1 MVRSISAALIRLLS
15 LLALTGSLAA
25 PDPAAV
31 RSAQFPAYAAL
42 MPAESVWISE
52 NYCGSNALI
61 LTETHP
67 RADEHLSSAY
77 VYTEIYLPDVH
88 NLKTWY
94 ADDPEHPA
102 RSDADIATAAWQSG
116 AAFAVNGDSYAVQG
130 VNAVRNGHVLNACV
144 SSYDLCVLYEDG
156 SMQTIPGEK
165 LHSQA
170 AVEAFLQNAWQA
182 WSFGPILLNPDGS
195 PVHDF
200 SGPSVRSFS
209 TRTAA
214 QFMISPVWAMNTSH
228 VFIREPPSVIS
239 GRGITLLS
247 ASSDIGT
254 ICRASRSKNCPLISP
269 FWAAARPI
277 IWTAEAPLTFGS
289 TGPSAA
295 GPARPVSF
303 RISSI

>member
-1 MVRSISAALIRLLS
+1 MVRSISAALISLLS

-156 SMQTIPGEK
+156 SMQMIPGEK

-200 SGPSVRSFS
+200 SGLGNEYL
-209 TRTAA
+209 TRVH
-214 QFMISPVWAMNTSH
+214 P
-228 VFIREPPSVIS
+228 RSVIS

-277 IWTAEAPLTFGS
+277 IWTGEAPLTFGS
-289 TGPSAA
+289 TDPSAA

>member
-67 RADEHLSSAY
+67 RADELLSSAY

-94 ADDPEHPA
+94 ADDPEHA
-102 RSDADIATAAWQSG
+102 VRSDADIATAAWQSG
-116 AAFAVNGDSYAVQG
+116 AAFAVNGDSYTVQG

-144 SSYDLCVLYEDG
+144 S
-156 SMQTIPGEK
+156 
-165 LHSQA
+165 
-170 AVEAFLQNAWQA
+170 
-182 WSFGPILLNPDGS
+182 
-195 PVHDF
+195 
-200 SGPSVRSFS
+200 R
-209 TRTAA
+209 
-214 QFMISPVWAMNTSH
+214 
-228 VFIREPPSVIS
+228 
-239 GRGITLLS
+239 
-247 ASSDIGT
+247 
-254 ICRASRSKNCPLISP
+254 
-269 FWAAARPI
+269 
-277 IWTAEAPLTFGS
+277 
-289 TGPSAA
+289 
-295 GPARPVSF
+295 
-303 RISSI
+303 